1 MILGIDEAGRG
12 PVIGPLTLC
21 GVWVTDHGQRTL
33 SKLGVKDSKAF
44 GSSDRA
50 RRERARLAEEIR
62 RTASHVAMI
71 VVDAGE
77 VDRRVRLGELNLL
90 EQELAETIIEQGPE
104 ADRIVADGE
113 RLFAPLTD
121 RYPQLRARNKAD
133 RTSPAVAAASIVA
146 KAERD
151 ALFADIAAR
160 YEPEFGPL
168 GGGGYINPATENFL
182 LAYFDR
188 HRKIPPEVRRSWSW
202 KLLIDL
208 ERVMAG
214 KKPWRP
220 PEQLDLIG
228 EE

>member
-1 MILGIDEAGRG
+1 MLLGIDEAGRG

-21 GVWVTDHGQRTL
+21 GVWVTDHGAR
-33 SKLGVKDSKAF
+33 KLRELGIRDSKAF

-50 RRERARLAEEIR
+50 RKERARLATEVR
-62 RTASHVAMI
+62 RVATHVTLLC
-71 VVDAGE
+71 VDAAE

-90 EQELAETIIEQGPE
+90 EQELAEAVILDGPE
-104 ADRIVADGE
+104 ATRIVADGE
-113 RLFAPLTD
+113 RLFSPLTA

-133 RTSPAVAAASIVA
+133 STSPAVAAASIVA
-146 KAERD
+146 KHERD
-151 ALFADIAAR
+151 RLFAEIAAR

-168 GGGGYINPATENFL
+168 GGGGYINPATETFL

-188 HRKIPPEVRRSWSW
+188 YRELPVEVRRSWSW
-202 KLLIDL
+202 QLIKDL

-220 PEQLDLIG
+220 PEQLDLLG
-228 EE
+228 K